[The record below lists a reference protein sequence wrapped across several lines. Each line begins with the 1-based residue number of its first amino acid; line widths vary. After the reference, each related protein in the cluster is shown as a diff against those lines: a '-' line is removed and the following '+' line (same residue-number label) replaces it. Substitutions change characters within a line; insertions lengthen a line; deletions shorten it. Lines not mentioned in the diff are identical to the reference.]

1 MAVLKVIM
9 AKTDLLHRLEVVQ
22 NVKLYLITALIN
34 LVTFTVGT
42 ALSWPSPSIPKLL
55 SIDPAINPLENP
67 IRHSEAGWVA
77 SILLLGIAL
86 GPWTTGFLS
95 DKIGRKHTLI
105 LFVIPV
111 MIGFII
117 KAFANT
123 IMLLYVARFLC
134 GLSGGAVFSL
144 VPIYIG
150 EIAQDSNRGS
160 LGFFLVI
167 FLCFGNFFI
176 YCTGPYMTI
185 QTLSYLCLV
194 APFIFL
200 VLVKLLPESPIYL
213 LSKNKYDEAEIALT
227 NLRPANTSADV
238 IKAELKQL
246 KAHVDSAHADSQ
258 NSYGSIFKTKASR
271 KALIIGVVLVQFQQF
286 SGVFAFISY
295 MEVIFQSTGSA
306 IPSDISAIIIGL
318 VQIFSCVLG
327 AAVVDRYGR
336 KTLLIESA
344 IGMALAQLG
353 IGTYFFLKSMESGLA
368 ETFYWLPIV
377 SLVLFM
383 ISFNPGFG
391 SIPWML
397 LGEIF
402 TPNVR
407 GFGSSLT
414 TSLGFVAAF
423 GITTIF
429 PILVEA
435 VGNAYA
441 FWFFA
446 LCCVLGLFFT
456 LAYIPETKGKSLEEI
471 QVILAK

>member
-1 MAVLKVIM
+1 M
-9 AKTDLLHRLEVVQ
+9 
-22 NVKLYLITALIN
+22 KLYLITGLIN
-34 LVTFTVGT
+34 LVTFTAGT
-42 ALSWPSPSIPKLL
+42 SLSWPSPSIPKLV
-55 SIDPAINPLENP
+55 SNDPSINPLDTP
-67 IRHSEAGWVA
+67 ITHTEAGWVA
-77 SILLLGIAL
+77 SVLLLGIAL

-95 DKIGRKHTLI
+95 DRIGRKHTLI
-105 LFVIPV
+105 LFVVPI
-111 MIGFII
+111 MIGFLM
-117 KAFANT
+117 KAFAKT
-123 IMLLYVARFLC
+123 ITVLYIARFLC
-134 GLSGGAVFSL
+134 GLTAGAVFSL

-167 FLCFGNFFI
+167 FLSFGNFFI
-176 YCTGPYMTI
+176 YCTGPYITI
-185 QTLSYLCLV
+185 QTLSFFCLV
-194 APFIFL
+194 APVVFL

-213 LSKNKYDEAEIALT
+213 LSKNKYNEAEVALT
-227 NLRPANTSADV
+227 KLRPSNMAADV

-246 KAHVDSAHADSQ
+246 KAHIDSAHSE
-258 NSYGSIFKTKASR
+258 SSLSILKTKASR
-271 KALIIGVVLVQFQQF
+271 KALIIGVVSVQFQQF

-295 MEVIFQSTGSA
+295 MEVIFKATGSA

-318 VQIFSCVLG
+318 VQILSCVLG

-344 IGMALAQLG
+344 IGMTLAQLG
-353 IGTYFFLKSMESGLA
+353 IGTYFYLKSIESDLA
-368 ETFYWLPIV
+368 ETLYWLPIV

-383 ISFNPGFG
+383 IAFNNGFG

-407 GFGSSLT
+407 GFASSIT
-414 TSLGFVAAF
+414 TCLGFVAAF

-429 PILVEA
+429 PILVET

-446 LCCVLGLFFT
+446 ICCVFGLFFT
-456 LAYIPETKGKSLEEI
+456 IAYIPETKGKSLEDI
-471 QVILAK
+471 QVLLAK